1 MELNYAGASNL
12 ARVLREGHFA
22 VATEVGPP
30 IGPNPAVVQRQIT
43 QLRGYA
49 DAYNTTD
56 NQSARVHMASLAAS
70 IMVKQAGLEP
80 VLQLTCRDRNRLAL
94 QADLI
99 GAASFGINTV
109 LALSGDHVVMGDHPH
124 AKTVYDIDSLNL
136 ARMMRMMRDGPVF
149 ENGETIPKI
158 APDFFVGAVENPFAP
173 PYEFRPVRVAK
184 KVAAGAQFIQTQ
196 SIYNVPRF
204 REFMARIVDLGLHEK
219 VAILAGIGPVR
230 SPKALE
236 YMRND
241 VAGMDVPEWID
252 ARFAQVTTKE
262 DYDKVG
268 LDLACEL
275 AEQIREIEG
284 VRGLHIM
291 AGNWTTV
298 VPQIVTA
305 LGLFPR
311 P

>member
-275 AEQIREIEG
+275 AEQIRQIEG
-284 VRGLHIM
+284 VRGVHIM
-291 AGNWTTV
+291 AGNWTAV

>member
-124 AKTVYDIDSLNL
+124 AKTVYDVDSLNL

-252 ARFAQVTTKE
+252 ARFAQVTAKE

>member
-124 AKTVYDIDSLNL
+124 AKTVYDVDSLNL

-275 AEQIREIEG
+275 AEQIRQIEG
-284 VRGLHIM
+284 VRGVHIM
-291 AGNWTTV
+291 AGNWTAV

>member
-1 MELNYAGASNL
+1 MELAYSGASNL

-22 VATEVGPP
+22 VAAEVGPP
-30 IGPNPAVVQRQIT
+30 IGPNPAVIQRQIT

-70 IMVKQAGLEP
+70 IMLKQAGLEP
-80 VLQLTCRDRNRLAL
+80 VLQFTCRDRNRLAL
-94 QADLI
+94 QSDLI
-99 GAASFGINTV
+99 GAAAFGINTV

-136 ARMMRMMRDGPVF
+136 VRMMRMMRDGPVF

-158 APDFFVGAVENPFAP
+158 APDLFVGAVENPFAP

-219 VAILAGIGPVR
+219 VAILAGLGPVR
-230 SPKALE
+230 SPKAIE

-241 VAGMDVPEWID
+241 VAGMDIPEWID
-252 ARFAQVTTKE
+252 ARFAKFTAKE
-262 DYDKVG
+262 DHEKVG
-268 LDLACEL
+268 LELSCEL

-291 AGNWTTV
+291 AVNWTLV
-298 VPQIVTA
+298 IPQIITA
-305 LGLFPR
+305 LRLYPR

>member
-1 MELNYAGASNL
+1 MELNYTGASNL
-12 ARVLREGHFA
+12 ARVLRAGHFA

-30 IGPNPAVVQRQIT
+30 MGPNPAVVQRQIT

-99 GAASFGINTV
+99 GAAAFGINTV

-124 AKTVYDIDSLNL
+124 VKTVYDIDSLNL
-136 ARMMRMMRDGPVF
+136 VRMIRMMRDGPVF
-149 ENGETIPKI
+149 ENGATIPKI
-158 APDFFVGAVENPFAP
+158 APDLFVGAVENPFAP

-196 SIYNVPRF
+196 FIFNVPRF

-219 VAILAGIGPVR
+219 VAVMAGLGPVR
-230 SPKALE
+230 SLKAIE

-241 VAGMDVPEWID
+241 VAGMDIPEWID
-252 ARFAQVTTKE
+252 ARFAKFTAKE
-262 DYDKVG
+262 DLEKVG
-268 LDLACEL
+268 LELACEL
-275 AEQIREIEG
+275 AEQIRQIEG

-305 LGLFPR
+305 LGLHPR

>member
-1 MELNYAGASNL
+1 MELNYTGASNL

-56 NQSARVHMASLAAS
+56 NQSARVHMAGLAAS
-70 IMVKQAGLEP
+70 IMLKQAGLEP

-99 GAASFGINTV
+99 GAAAFGINTV
-109 LALSGDHVVMGDHPH
+109 LALSGDHVDMGDHPH
-124 AKTVYDIDSLNL
+124 AKTVYDLDSLNL
-136 ARMMRMMRDGPVF
+136 ARMMRMMRDGPIF
-149 ENGETIPKI
+149 ENGATIPKI

-241 VAGMDVPEWID
+241 VAGMDIPAWID

-275 AEQIREIEG
+275 AEQIRQIEG

-305 LGLFPR
+305 LGLHPR

>member
-275 AEQIREIEG
+275 AQQIRQIEG
-284 VRGLHIM
+284 VRGVHIM
-291 AGNWTTV
+291 AGNWTAV